1 MTTVSDRDFL
11 LALADAADA
20 VTLPLFRRQIG
31 IENKLESDFDPVTEA
46 DRGAERAIRD
56 LIQHT
61 FPDDGIL
68 GEEYGED
75 RSDGRRKWVID
86 PIDGTRLFITGVPLW
101 GTLIGLTENGRATA
115 GIMSQPYTG
124 ERYLAGA
131 WGAQHLRG
139 GGTTSLAVRQTQRIE
154 DAVMFSTTPRHFTG
168 DIKERYE
175 ALEARTKLTR
185 FGTDCYGFCM
195 LAAGHADLVVERD
208 LKPYDIVALIPIIE
222 RAGGIVTNWSGGR
235 MEEGG
240 DLLAAATPELHAATL
255 AMLNG

>member
-1 MTTVSDRDFL
+1 MTAVSDREFL
-11 LALADAADA
+11 LSLADAADE

-31 IENKLESDFDPVTEA
+31 VDNKLDADFDPVTEA

-56 LIQHT
+56 LIRKSY
-61 FPDDGIL
+61 PEDAIL

-75 RSDGRRKWVID
+75 RGGSRKWVID

-101 GTLIGLTENGRATA
+101 GTLIGLMENGRATA

-124 ERYLAGA
+124 ERFLAGP
-131 WGAQHLRG
+131 WGAEHLRQG
-139 GGTTSLAVRQTQRIE
+139 MVTPLKIRSTKRIE
-154 DAVMFSTTPRHFTG
+154 DAIMFSTTPRHFEG
-168 DIKERYE
+168 DVRSRYE
-175 ALEARTKLTR
+175 ALEAKTKLTR

-222 RAGGIVTNWSGGR
+222 QAGGIVSNWSGGR
-235 MEEGG
+235 MEDGG
-240 DLLAAATPELHAATL
+240 DLIAAATPQLHAA
-255 AMLNG
+255 AMEMLNG

>member
-20 VTLPLFRRQIG
+20 VTMPLFRRQIG
-31 IENKLESDFDPVTEA
+31 IDNKLETDFDPVTEA
-46 DRGAERAIRD
+46 DRGAERAIRE
-56 LIQHT
+56 LIRKT

-75 RSDGRRKWVID
+75 RGGSRKWVID

-101 GTLIGLTENGRATA
+101 GTLIGLTEDGQATA

-124 ERYLAGA
+124 ERYLAGS
-131 WGAQHLRG
+131 WGAEHLRG
-139 GGTTSLAVRQTQRIE
+139 GGVTRLTVKATKRIE

-168 DIKERYE
+168 EVGERYE

-222 RAGGIVTNWSGGR
+222 RAGGVVSNWSGGR

-240 DLLAAATPELHAATL
+240 DLVAAATPELHAA
-255 AMLNG
+255 AMEMLNG

>member
-1 MTTVSDRDFL
+1 MTTISDRDLL

-31 IENKLESDFDPVTEA
+31 VDNKLDADFDPVTEA
-46 DRGAERAIRD
+46 DRGAEVAIRE
-56 LIQHT
+56 LIQKVY
-61 FPDDGIL
+61 PDDGIL
-68 GEEYGED
+68 GEEYGEAV
-75 RSDGRRKWVID
+75 GNGRKWVID

-101 GTLIGLTENGRATA
+101 GTLIGLVDDGCAIA

-124 ERYLAGA
+124 ERYLAGP
-131 WGAQHLRG
+131 WGAEHLRG
-139 GGTTSLAVRQTQRIE
+139 GGTTPLRVSTTKRIE

-168 DIKERYE
+168 DVRERYE

-222 RAGGIVTNWSGGR
+222 RAGGIVTNWTGGR

-240 DLLAAATPELHAATL
+240 DVIAAATLELHSAAMD
-255 AMLNG
+255 MLNR